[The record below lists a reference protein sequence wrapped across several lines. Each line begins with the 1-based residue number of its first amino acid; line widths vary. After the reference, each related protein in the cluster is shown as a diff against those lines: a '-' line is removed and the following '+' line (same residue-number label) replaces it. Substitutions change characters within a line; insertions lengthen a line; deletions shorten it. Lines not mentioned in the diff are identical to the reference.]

1 MVATELLLARES
13 VATMDSVLIPLQFS
27 GDFLEWALLFFVLA
41 LVAAAV
47 GARGITG
54 ISMTVAKWLVVL
66 FIVLAVISLLL

>member
-1 MVATELLLARES
+1 MVATELLSARGS

-41 LVAAAV
+41 LVAAAI